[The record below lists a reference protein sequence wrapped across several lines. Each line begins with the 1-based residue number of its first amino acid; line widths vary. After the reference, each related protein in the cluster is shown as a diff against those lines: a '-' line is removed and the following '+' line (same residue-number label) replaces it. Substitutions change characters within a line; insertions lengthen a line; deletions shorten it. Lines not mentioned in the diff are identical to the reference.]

1 MNVARHCR
9 DVLLLEV
16 PDTCTLSVTEA
27 LTAPVEFLFPVLD
40 ESVLLE
46 L

>member
-1 MNVARHCR
+1 MNVARRYR

-16 PDTCTLSVTEA
+16 PDTCTLSATEA

-40 ESVLLE
+40 ESVPLKL
-46 L
+46 